1 MKKEEGRRKNEEGR
15 RRIAFVVYVF
25 KYGKPDYS
33 SSPRRYEGKKVVHEE
48 SIIVSEEIERII
60 IYAVL

>member
-1 MKKEEGRRKNEEGR
+1 MKKEEDELLLLFTYLNTVNRTT
-15 RRIAFVVYVF
+15 
-25 KYGKPDYS
+25 
-33 SSPRRYEGKKVVHEE
+33 PRRYEGKKVVHEE